1 MKKNSEITNL
11 KNLTK
16 KKEKKNKK
24 LVNWNWIIKITLLAF
39 IISFTFSGI
48 SELAIPN
55 VNIFVGIILV
65 IVFILLGVLFDIIG
79 VSVTSADEKVFNSMS
94 ARKVKGAKLAVVFK
108 KNAEKVASFCNDV
121 IGDICGII
129 SGAAGAIIAATISVK
144 FNFNP
149 FVVSLIVT
157 SIIASLTIGGKA
169 LGKSFAINKSNIIL
183 FKFAKFICIFLRNY

>member
-24 LVNWNWIIKITLLAF
+24 LVNWNWIIKITLLTF
-39 IISFTFSGI
+39 LISFTFSGI

-183 FKFAKFICIFLRNY
+183 FKFAKFICIFLKKY